1 MTSRAHAPP
10 CARRRTPRGPRPRR
24 TRRGRPKARRNPPSE
39 PKEREARSA
48 RLPSEMPRRDE
59 DEKWTTSAGRMM
71 TDGHRVKS
79 RSILCDISH
88 KWVKSL
94 DRKTF
99 STNLFHSCGRSVGR
113 RYLRG
118 LGVDRYLKKI
128 HQQKMPPLGIEPK
141 TSGLLRWMV
150 PEEVIPDVRLGRLGN
165 RTFVRNVCSVEV
177 FTSGVS
183 VTHRFLGGSVV
194 CNQCMTV
201 CL

>member
-71 TDGHRVKS
+71 TDGHGVKS

-88 KWVKSL
+88 KWVKSF

-118 LGVDRYLKKI
+118 LGVDRYLRGLRGLLTTTS
-128 HQQKMPPLGIEPK
+128 PPL
-141 TSGLLRWMV
+141 LLR
-150 PEEVIPDVRLGRLGN
+150 PRLHAATPSRERHATTRRVAL
-165 RTFVRNVCSVEV
+165 E
-177 FTSGVS
+177 
-183 VTHRFLGGSVV
+183 
-194 CNQCMTV
+194 
-201 CL
+201 